1 MLLDE
6 SRHAISMFEDDV
18 VLVHKQK
25 MPPPAACGSAAD
37 ISSII
42 TSLDLSL
49 ASSVSA
55 VICKRGRGA
64 ESRLT
69 KPRDPGFYIVPSEFC
84 FIQGTLTPWRWCAGL
99 GGRGIQLV

>member
-25 MPPPAACGSAAD
+25 MPPPAACGSATN

-42 TSLDLSL
+42 TCLDLSL

-55 VICKRGRGA
+55 VICKRGRGE

-69 KPRDPGFYIVPSEFC
+69 KPRYPGFYIVRSEFS
-84 FIQGTLTPWRWCAGL
+84 FIQSMLIPWRWCAGL
-99 GGRGIQLV
+99 GGGGMG